1 VVLETKR
8 LILRELLTDDN
19 KFILRLLNE
28 PSFIE
33 NIEDKGVRTLE
44 DATAYLLNG
53 PIASY
58 KKNGFGLWLV
68 LTKDTNTAIGM
79 CGLIKRDILKDVD
92 IGYAFFPEYCSK
104 GYALESATAVMSY
117 AKEQLG
123 LKRLL
128 ALVNFDNQRSIK
140 LLDKLGF
147 HYERNIQL
155 SAQDEKEVRLFGT
168 TI

>member
-1 VVLETKR
+1 
-8 LILRELLTDDN
+8 
-19 KFILRLLNE
+19 
-28 PSFIE
+28 
-33 NIEDKGVRTLE
+33 
-44 DATAYLLNG
+44 
-53 PIASY
+53 
-58 KKNGFGLWLV
+58 
-68 LTKDTNTAIGM
+68 
-79 CGLIKRDILKDVD
+79 
-92 IGYAFFPEYCSK
+92 
-104 GYALESATAVMSY
+104 MSY